1 VLGLDYALRGS
12 APVAELAAAERLD
25 LTFRD
30 LNLSEL
36 RSTLAQGA
44 RVAQQPGPRVLTAR
58 HIADATDRVG
68 RAHLWRAC
76 DMMLRD
82 GGRLYVEVLTGRGTD
97 DSFAREQHL
106 RPVPMRRVLREL
118 EGRGA
123 TVLAHRQTRARPHS
137 RAGHRIGRL
146 VVEWRR

>member
-1 VLGLDYALRGS
+1 M
-12 APVAELAAAERLD
+12 
-25 LTFRD
+25 
-30 LNLSEL
+30 NLSEL
-36 RSTLAQGA
+36 RSTLAESA
-44 RVAQQPGPRVLTAR
+44 RVAQQPGPRVVTAR

-76 DMMLRD
+76 DMMLRG
-82 GGRLYVEVLTGRGTD
+82 GGRLYVEVLTARGTE

-106 RPVPMRRVLREL
+106 RPVPMRRVLEEL

-123 TVLAHRQTRARPHS
+123 TVLSRRQTRVSPN